1 MSAAEAEARRWLAHS
16 RSDLA
21 AARAL
26 RERPDSGLKPKFC
39 NEFMVVLSP
48 CCCS

>member
-1 MSAAEAEARRWLAHS
+1 MSAAEAEARRWLAYS

-26 RERPDSGLKPKFC
+26 IERPGSFPRFVSLNAG
-39 NEFMVVLSP
+39 VSIA
-48 CCCS
+48 